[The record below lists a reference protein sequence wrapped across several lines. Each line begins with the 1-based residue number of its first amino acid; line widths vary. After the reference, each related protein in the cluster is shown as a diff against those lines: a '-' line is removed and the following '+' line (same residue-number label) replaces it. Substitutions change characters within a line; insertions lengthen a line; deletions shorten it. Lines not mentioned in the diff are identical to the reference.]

1 MFVINA
7 ARAVLRGADINAVA
21 WSGELMAVNVGLDIG
36 TSAVRAALV
45 NTGKGTPTLQ
55 RYGEV
60 ALPPGAVVGGEI
72 VDEELVQGAI
82 SRLWKT
88 AKLPKKRVVL
98 GIANQRVIVRRVDLP
113 YMAESELSESLAFQ
127 AQEYIPIPIDDAIL
141 DFIPLEE
148 FTTPEGEPMLSVL
161 VVAAQKQMASDVLR
175 VVQAVGIKP
184 MAVDLQAFALV
195 RVLFGG
201 DLNLDAAPQ
210 VIVNIGAGL
219 TQVVIVK
226 GGSVRFLRIVSLAGE
241 DFSRVLIEG
250 MGMDAAQAEQTKR
263 RVGVAIEGTP
273 SGGDGDEKA
282 RLLLTRQA
290 DALIDEIRGSVDY
303 YLSQA
308 ADTGIQQLY
317 VAGNAAR
324 LPHLANRLGRSL
336 NVEVS
341 PIRMLEGDR
350 LSVGKIGLSEAE
362 LAQAQPVLPVP
373 VGLAL
378 WGEV

>member
-1 MFVINA
+1 
-7 ARAVLRGADINAVA
+7 
-21 WSGELMAVNVGLDIG
+21 MAVNVGLDIG
-36 TSAVRAALV
+36 TTAVRAAVV
-45 NTGKGTPTLQ
+45 NAGKGAPSLQ

-60 ALPPGAVVGGEI
+60 ALPPGAVNGGEI
-72 VDEELVQGAI
+72 VDEDLVQAALT
-82 SRLWKT
+82 RLWKT

-113 YMAESELSESLAFQ
+113 YMAENELAESLAFQ

-148 FTTPEGEPMLSVL
+148 FTTPSGEPMLSVL
-161 VVAAQKQMASDVLR
+161 VVAAQKQMAADVLR
-175 VVQAVGIKP
+175 VVQGVGIKP

-195 RVLFGG
+195 RVIFGG
-201 DLNLDAAPQ
+201 NLNLDTAPQ
-210 VIVNIGAGL
+210 AIVNIGAGL

-241 DFSRVLIEG
+241 DFSRALIEG
-250 MGMDAAQAEQTKR
+250 MGVDAAEAEQIKR

-273 SGGDGDEKA
+273 TGGEGDDQA

-290 DALIDEIRGSVDY
+290 DALIDEVRGSIDY

-308 ADTGIQQLY
+308 TDGGIQRMY
-317 VAGNAAR
+317 IAGNGAR

-336 NVEVS
+336 NVDIA
-341 PIRMLEGDR
+341 PIRMLDGDR
-350 LSVGKIGLSEAE
+350 LEVGKVGLSETE
-362 LAQAQPVLPVP
+362 LVQAQPVLPVP